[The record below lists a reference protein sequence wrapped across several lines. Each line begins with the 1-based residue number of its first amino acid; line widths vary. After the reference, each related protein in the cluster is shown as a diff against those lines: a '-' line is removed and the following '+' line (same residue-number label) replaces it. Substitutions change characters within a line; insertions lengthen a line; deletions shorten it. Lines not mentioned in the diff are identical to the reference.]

1 MTKRRL
7 PIGIQTFRELRE
19 QGCYYVD
26 KTAYIKRLLDRGKH
40 YFLSRPRRFGKSL
53 FLDTVK
59 ELFEGSEELFEGLHI
74 HAGHD
79 WSARHPVV
87 RLDFG
92 GGSFGAPGLLEASV
106 MEQLGAAERRLGVTS
121 EYLTAP
127 GRLAYLL
134 EALHRQT
141 GRTVVVLVDEYD
153 KPIVDTMGTPEVALA
168 NRDFLRGLY
177 GMIKSSDAHVRFT
190 FLTGVSKFT
199 KVSLFSDLNN
209 LTDLTLDRR
218 YPAICGY
225 TEDDLDTVFAPEL
238 AGLDRKRIR
247 EWYNGYR
254 WRGDEPVYN
263 PYDVLL
269 LFDTREFKAHWF
281 ETGTPAFLLDTLF
294 RRRVSSVSLGEM
306 MSTEDLLST
315 FDVTK
320 IGTEALLFQT
330 GYLTITAEE
339 ELGGK
344 ALYRLGYPNREV
356 RQGLNQHLLRHL
368 VQDSD
373 RQIANSI
380 RLARLLEAHDCA
392 GLQALFHAFF
402 ASIPYQWYTNNNIAD
417 YEGFYASVFYS
428 YFAALGYDITVEESS
443 SHGRLDMAVRAAGH
457 VYLIEFK
464 VAEMAPRLRPRP
476 APRTPLR
483 RQVPRHGRP
492 HPPGRRRVQPRH
504 PRHHRLRDRRRLTLL
519 RCSAGHDCLSQTFQL
534 RLAMFHRPQPHIHR
548 LEPDLVLLFHG
559 VQSPVEVPLHGVQ
572 PPVEALLHGVQSPV
586 EVLLHGVQPRQDL
599 AAPLTQLHAESAYP
613 RQRQPGHRGA
623 HGKDGYQYAEQL
635 RRYGHSPS
643 SGTRSSWM

>member
-1 MTKRRL
+1 MIRRRL
-7 PIGIQTFRELRE
+7 PIGLQTFRELRE

-26 KTAYIKRLLDRGKH
+26 KTAYIERLLDRGKH

-53 FLDTVK
+53 LLDTIK
-59 ELFEGSEELFEGLHI
+59 ELFEGSEELFEGLHV
-74 HAGHD
+74 HAGWN

-87 RLDFG
+87 RLDFA
-92 GGSFGAPGLLEASV
+92 GGSFKEPGSLHEDVTLQLEHLEAEAGVPPREASPP
-106 MEQLGAAERRLGVTS
+106 GRFRRL
-121 EYLTAP
+121 LQM
-127 GRLAYLL
+127 
-134 EALHRQT
+134 LHRQT

-209 LTDLTLDRR
+209 LTDITLDRR

-238 AGLDRKRIR
+238 AGLDRERIR

-254 WRGDEPVYN
+254 WRGDERVYN

-315 FDVTK
+315 FDVNK

-330 GYLTITAEE
+330 GYLTITVEE
-339 ELGGK
+339 ELGGE

-356 RQGLNQHLLRHL
+356 RQGLNRVLLRYL

-392 GLQALFHAFF
+392 GLRELFHAFF
-402 ASIPYQWYTNNNIAD
+402 AGIPYQWYTGNEIAD

-457 VYLIEFK
+457 VYLFEFK
-464 VAEMAPRLRPRP
+464 VAEMAP
-476 APRTPLR
+476 
-483 RQVPRHGRP
+483 
-492 HPPGRRRVQPRH
+492 PG
-504 PRHHRLRDRRRLTLL
+504 
-519 RCSAGHDCLSQTFQL
+519 SALAQL
-534 RLAMFHRPQPHIHR
+534 R
-548 LEPDLVLLFHG
+548 E
-559 VQSPVEVPLHGVQ
+559 
-572 PPVEALLHGVQSPV
+572 
-586 EVLLHGVQPRQDL
+586 
-599 AAPLTQLHAESAYP
+599 
-613 RQRQPGHRGA
+613 
-623 HGKDGYQYAEQL
+623 
-635 RRYGHSPS
+635 RRYADRYRAAGDPIHLVGVEFSRA
-643 SGTRSSWM
+643 TRNITAFETAEA